1 MNDTRIITVA
11 LEGLENILKVRC
23 LLHGS
28 EGFLFVSGV
37 AATLMARFLMSVV
50 VKLHF
55 GYLIAD
61 GHG

>member
-1 MNDTRIITVA
+1 MA